1 MILSDTLPHFSQACI
16 TEVES
21 ISVHKRKPLGQ
32 KDHRGGREMKRSDPA
47 PQTTTVLW
55 NLRNRQELR
64 LAAYDARLG
73 RTRADYGCGSAPES
87 HRTFPGFDRACV
99 HIFCYE
105 RILLFSCA

>member
-1 MILSDTLPHFSQACI
+1 
-16 TEVES
+16 
-21 ISVHKRKPLGQ
+21 
-32 KDHRGGREMKRSDPA
+32 MKRSDPA

-99 HIFCYE
+99 HVFRYE
-105 RILLFSCA
+105 RILLFSYLVMPARAKHIYHARSSRRDEGIANS